1 MNLTPVVSNKEF
13 DNILNRH
20 SEGNSQR
27 ETLIKVP
34 PKTYTT
40 HKPNYKS
47 IISITAAIVLQNYWR
62 EYQNRKYGRESDL
75 ESDKSVIEVISKI
88 EGNKP
93 FDYKQ
98 FTDEYDESDIV
109 EDLFDEAKGLSK
121 SAGQTAAIEDEHKG
135 KIYDIIL

>member
-1 MNLTPVVSNKEF
+1 MNLTPVASKKQY

-20 SEGNSQR
+20 SESKSQR

-34 PKTYTT
+34 PKTYNT

-62 EYQNRKYGRESDL
+62 EYRNRKYGRESDS
-75 ESDKSVIEVISKI
+75 ESDKSELEVISKI

-93 FDYKQ
+93 FNYKRY
-98 FTDEYDESDIV
+98 TDEYEERDIV

-121 SAGQTAAIEDEHKG
+121 SAEQTGAIDDEHKG
-135 KIYDIIL
+135 KICGIIV

>member
-1 MNLTPVVSNKEF
+1 MNLTPVASNREY

-27 ETLIKVP
+27 EALTKVP
-34 PKTYTT
+34 PKTYNT

-62 EYQNRKYGRESDL
+62 EYRNRKFGKESDS
-75 ESDKSVIEVISKI
+75 ESDESVLEVISKI

-93 FDYKQ
+93 FNYTR
-98 FTDEYDESDIV
+98 FTDEYEEKDIV
-109 EDLFDEAKGLSK
+109 EDLFEEAKGLSK
-121 SAGQTAAIEDEHKG
+121 SAEQTGAIDDEHKG
-135 KIYDIIL
+135 KVYVIIV